1 MVDVP
6 TPPPPPEFTELV
18 NQAKQHLKQRQFDQ
32 ALLLLQ
38 QAQKIDDDRAE
49 LHEAIAATY
58 AMSGNLESAI
68 EHYKRVTLLAPRRSP
83 AFVNLGALYNRIG
96 DYNKAVESCRKAVQ
110 VDRKSADGYYNLGIA
125 HRKLNQLP
133 LALPAYREAI
143 RLKPN
148 MIDAHMNLGN
158 VFLDMGNAREALHH
172 FKLALAIDPEFAKAK
187 VGLEKA
193 EQLKIQGKITASP
206 FGRLVDAN
214 AVENQADELDASK
227 LKALSDEDREQDHH
241 MLKVLDRSIA
251 RAARDLRDQLRLK
264 LVPEI
269 KELDRSVGSSVSF
282 QETLIKFKPI
292 ATNFQTACRKLQAAV
307 QELREHEERTLAKL
321 RN

>member
-1 MVDVP
+1 MVDAP
-6 TPPPPPEFTELV
+6 TPPPSPEFIALMD
-18 NQAKQHLKQRQFDQ
+18 QGKQLLKQRLFDQ
-32 ALLLLQ
+32 ALLVFQ
-38 QAQKIDDDRAE
+38 QAQQIDDDRPE

-68 EHYKRVTLLAPRRSP
+68 EHYRRVTLLAPRKSV

-96 DYNKAVESCRKAVQ
+96 DYAKAVESCRKAVQ

-143 RLKPN
+143 RLKPK
-148 MIDAHMNLGN
+148 MIDAHYNLGN
-158 VFLDMGNAREALHH
+158 VFLDMGNAREAIHH
-172 FKLALAIDPEFAKAK
+172 FKEAIAIDPEFAKAK

-193 EQLKIQGKITASP
+193 EQLKIQGKVTSSP

-214 AVENQADELDASK
+214 AAVNQADELDASK
-227 LKALSDEDREQDHH
+227 MKALSDDDREQDHH

-251 RAARDLRDQLRLK
+251 RAAKDLRDQLRLK

-269 KELDRSVGSSVSF
+269 KELDRSVCSSVSF
-282 QETLIKFKPI
+282 QETMIKFKPI
-292 ATNFQTACRKLQAAV
+292 ATNFQTACRNLQAAV
-307 QELREHEERTLAKL
+307 QELRDHEERMLAKQ
-321 RN
+321 RK

>member
-1 MVDVP
+1 MINIP
-6 TPPPPPEFTELV
+6 TPPPSPEFIDLV
-18 NQAKQHLKQRQFDQ
+18 NRAKVFLKQRQFDQ

-38 QAQKIDDDRAE
+38 QAQQIDDDQPE
-49 LHEAIAATY
+49 VHEVIAATY

-68 EHYKRVTLLAPRRSP
+68 EHYKRVTLLAPRRGT

-96 DYNKAVESCRKAVQ
+96 DFNKAVESCRKAVQ

-133 LALPAYREAI
+133 MALPAYREAI
-143 RLKPN
+143 RLNPQ
-148 MIDAHMNLGN
+148 MIDAHLNLGN

-172 FKLALAIDPEFAKAK
+172 FKQALEINPEFAKAK

-193 EQLKIQGKITASP
+193 EQLKIQGKVTSGA
-206 FGRLVDAN
+206 FGRLVNPD
-214 AVENQADELDASK
+214 AVEQQAGELDASK

-251 RAARDLRDQLRLK
+251 RAAKELRDQLRLK

-269 KELDRSVGSSVSF
+269 KELDRSVGSEVSF
-282 QETLIKFKPI
+282 QGTLVKFKPI
-292 ATNFQTACRKLQAAV
+292 AINFQTACRNLQAAV
-307 QELREHEERTLAKL
+307 QELREHQERMLAKQL
-321 RN
+321 K